1 MISPI
6 IRLAIIDRD
15 RMLLDSFTYTVRAH
29 SSMNLVHAS
38 TSEVNTADSLLHA
51 QPDVILIDGQRS
63 DCDPFEQAFQWSS
76 QGLGCKIIFGVDN
89 ATSAVAQQVITSKAA
104 GCLLKTEPMNVVLN
118 SVQRAMG
125 GEFVYSQAF
134 IGLIQWDPNL
144 RRRSAKPDSGIG
156 ALTPQ
161 QFRVL
166 RHLALGL
173 SVKETARAMS
183 LSHKAVD
190 NHKYRLMHK
199 LDIHDRVELARF
211 AIREGLVS
219 A

>member
-1 MISPI
+1 
-6 IRLAIIDRD
+6 
-15 RMLLDSFTYTVRAH
+15 
-29 SSMNLVHAS
+29 
-38 TSEVNTADSLLHA
+38 
-51 QPDVILIDGQRS
+51 
-63 DCDPFEQAFQWSS
+63 
-76 QGLGCKIIFGVDN
+76 
-89 ATSAVAQQVITSKAA
+89 
-104 GCLLKTEPMNVVLN
+104 MNVVLN
-118 SVQRAMG
+118 AIQTVVT

-134 IGLIQWDPNL
+134 VGLFQWDPNL
-144 RRRSAKPDSGIG
+144 RQRLAKHDSGVG

-166 RHLALGL
+166 RHLAVGL